1 MTTSSVR
8 LSSYRSWVRTN
19 QIACIMQLIVEH
31 GIVACSKLMN
41 FFFLICSSPR
51 GELTTGNVTK
61 ISVLSSLQVPYLF
74 TASPLRD
81 STQGIFFFGHFCDG
95 QFNWSFNV
103 FTAPCYSGKK
113 WMCEQKKLAE
123 TKVGLHTLRNYVS
136 WRVRVTSR
144 SLWTGSHF

>member
-1 MTTSSVR
+1 MTSSVR
-8 LSSYRSWVRTN
+8 LSSDRSLVRTN

-41 FFFLICSSPR
+41 FFFLTCSSPR

-81 STQGIFFFGHFCDG
+81 STQGIFFLDISATDSSTDRLMYLLHLVILEKNECVSKK
-95 QFNWSFNV
+95 NWL
-103 FTAPCYSGKK
+103 K
-113 WMCEQKKLAE
+113 Q
-123 TKVGLHTLRNYVS
+123 
-136 WRVRVTSR
+136 
-144 SLWTGSHF
+144 